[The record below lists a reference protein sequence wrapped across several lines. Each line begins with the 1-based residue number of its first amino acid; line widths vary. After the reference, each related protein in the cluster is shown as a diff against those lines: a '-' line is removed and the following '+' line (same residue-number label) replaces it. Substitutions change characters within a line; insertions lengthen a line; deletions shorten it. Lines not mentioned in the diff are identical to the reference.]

1 MFESTQRR
9 TFGATHATRS
19 ADATHTTGAVGAA
32 HAHRRRAGRALLVRA
47 LLVRALLVRA
57 LLVRALLVGASLTLM
72 TWANADGAR
81 RAAAATPQTTE
92 RPNLLLLVTDDQR
105 WDALGAEGNP
115 HIETPHLDRLAARG
129 VRFTESFVTTSICA
143 INRACLLTGQYASRH
158 GIHDFAAPLLP
169 EQFAASFPARLRADG
184 YRTGFVGKWGLGGPL
199 PGGQYDFWR
208 GYAGQGNYFE
218 ADDPTHLTDRLTDA
232 ALEFLDGCSPRQ
244 PFCLQVSFK
253 APHVQDRAPRPFQ
266 PAARYESRYAEV
278 VLPEPITADADF
290 AALPEFLQTSE
301 GRVRWQTRFATSEM
315 YQQSVKDYYRLMTGV
330 DDAVAAILGRLAA
343 RGLDE
348 QTVVVFTSD
357 NGFFLGEYGLAGKW
371 LMYEE
376 SIRVPLVVVDPRLP
390 VERRGTTCDRVVLT
404 IDVAPT
410 LLELAGSAI
419 PGAMQGQ
426 SLVPLVDGDETPWRD
441 GFFYEHRFV
450 HARIPPSEGYRLGR
464 WKYVRYLHESPPP
477 EQLFDL
483 ESEAGERVNRVD
495 DPQLATVLAELR
507 ERCDRARDAAR

>member
-1 MFESTQRR
+1 MIDSTRAQYSSATCAAAARR
-9 TFGATHATRS
+9 GS
-19 ADATHTTGAVGAA
+19 AL
-32 HAHRRRAGRALLVRA
+32 RALLA
-47 LLVRALLVRA
+47 LVVLAAAGGQRQ
-57 LLVRALLVGASLTLM
+57 
-72 TWANADGAR
+72 
-81 RAAAATPQTTE
+81 AAAAAPESQQ

-158 GIHDFAAPLLP
+158 GIHDFSTPLSP
-169 EQFAASFPARLRADG
+169 EQLAATFPARLRTDG

-199 PGGQYDFWR
+199 PESAYDFWR

-218 ADDPTHLTDRLTDA
+218 AGDPTHLTDRLTGA

-253 APHVQDRAPRPFQ
+253 APHVQDGAQRPFQ
-266 PAARYESRYAEV
+266 PAVRYESRYADV
-278 VLPEPITADADF
+278 VLPLPVTADDDF
-290 AALPEFLQTSE
+290 ATLPEFLQSSE
-301 GRVRWQTRFATSEM
+301 GRVRWHNRFATPEM

-330 DDAVAAILGRLAA
+330 DDAVAAILERLAA
-343 RGLDE
+343 RGLNE
-348 QTVVVFTSD
+348 RTVVVFTSD

-390 VERRGTTCDRVVLT
+390 AERRGTTCDRVVLT
-404 IDVAPT
+404 IDLAPT
-410 LLELAGSAI
+410 LLELAHSAI
-419 PGAMQGQ
+419 PTAMQGQ
-426 SLVPLVDGDETPWRD
+426 SLVPLVCGAEIPWRD

-450 HARIPPSEGYRLGR
+450 HPRIPPSEGYRLGR

-483 ESEAGERVNRVD
+483 DSAAGERMNRVD
-495 DPQLATVLAELR
+495 DPQYASVLADLR